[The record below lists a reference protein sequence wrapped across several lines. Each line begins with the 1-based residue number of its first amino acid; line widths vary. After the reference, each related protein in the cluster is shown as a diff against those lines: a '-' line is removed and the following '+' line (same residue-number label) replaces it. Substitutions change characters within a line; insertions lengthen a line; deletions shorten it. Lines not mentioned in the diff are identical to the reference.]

1 MIDPIQVLWS
11 PAGLSMPSLGA
22 RALVDVTD
30 GDTPNIRMPI
40 RMLSVDT
47 PEVTAR
53 SPEGAGNVDKKFLQ
67 LSEWMRE
74 RPKDV
79 PISRRLSDVLEP
91 KLATGTAGT
100 LHFTQGKAASA
111 FEHENIERRLRKPP
125 PREDEKRDLFIRI
138 ADAPFDNNNRLLA
151 YIAPNYTA
159 TERESMTREERST
172 FNLDLI
178 AAGWAAPFIIFPSI
192 PGEQDLPLFLAAAEA
207 AFEGKKGIWAD
218 EHTLLAYEYRAMEK
232 LFSIAKKGIVDA
244 KPATG
249 AALFAWRE
257 RYCADLR
264 TRVLH
269 GPEDYID
276 VPPVYRLWIWAAD
289 VQRAVGALNLTPAPR
304 LVRAD

>member
-53 SPEGAGNVDKKFLQ
+53 TPDGAAKVDKKFLQ
-67 LSEWMRE
+67 LAEWMRE
-74 RPKDV
+74 RPADV
-79 PISRRLSDVLEP
+79 PISARLSKVLEP
-91 KLATGTAGT
+91 KLATGSAGT
-100 LHFTQGKAASA
+100 LHFTQGKSASA
-111 FEHENIERRLRKPP
+111 FEHENIDKRLRKDPP
-125 PREDEKRDLFIRI
+125 NEDEKRNLFIRI

-151 YIAPNYTA
+151 YIAPNYST
-159 TERESMTREERST
+159 TELAKLTRAQRGT

-178 AAGWAAPFIIFPSI
+178 AAGWAAPFILYPSI
-192 PGEQDLPLFLAAAEA
+192 PGELDLPLFLEAAAA
-207 AFEGKKGIWAD
+207 AVKGKKGIWSD
-218 EHTLLAYEYRAMEK
+218 KNTLLAYEYRAMEK
-232 LFSIAKKGIVDA
+232 LFSIAKKGIEDG
-244 KPATG
+244 KPVTG
-249 AALFAWRE
+249 AARYGWRE

-276 VPPVYRLWIWAAD
+276 VPPVYRLWIWPAD
-289 VQRAVGALNLTPAPR
+289 VQTAIGTLNLTPAPR
-304 LVRAD
+304 LVSAD